1 MFSRVNLI
9 CTLVNTVW
17 GVIGGV
23 ILWGYIADPLMEEH
37 VTEGVLKTEID
48 YAIMTLGFVFV
59 GWGFASIYRKFA
71 RTDYGPISGF
81 QLGLLAAVMLG
92 VGKKFI
98 DLATANLMNL
108 EGTLIN
114 SFVYLIFFG
123 IMGVLTGLVY
133 KRYS

>member
-1 MFSRVNLI
+1 MFSKANLV
-9 CTLVNTVW
+9 CTLANTVW
-17 GVIGGV
+17 GVVGGI

-37 VTEGVLKTEID
+37 VTDGVLKSDID
-48 YAIMTLGFVFV
+48 PFVMTLGFAFV

-71 RTDYGPISGF
+71 RNDYGPITGF
-81 QLGLLAAVMLG
+81 QLGLLSALMLG

-114 SFVYLIFFG
+114 SFVYVIFFG
-123 IMGVLTGLVY
+123 IMGVITGLIY
-133 KRYS
+133 KKMA